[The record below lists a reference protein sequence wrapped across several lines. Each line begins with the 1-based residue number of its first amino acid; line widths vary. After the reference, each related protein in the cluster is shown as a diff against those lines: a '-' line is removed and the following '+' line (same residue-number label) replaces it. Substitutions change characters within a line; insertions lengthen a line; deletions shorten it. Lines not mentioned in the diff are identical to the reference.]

1 MTAQESAAVPAPGAA
16 AHESESPLEHIVQH
30 PLIERPANIGL
41 LTPEGK
47 ITVFSDQIAMI
58 ALAGVL
64 LIALVP
70 IMVRRRRGKAGV
82 DAMVPAGSANMLEAV
97 CEYLRTEVAEP
108 ALHEHTDRFI
118 KYIWSVF
125 FFVLTVNILGLLP
138 IPVISNLFG
147 THLGGTATGNIW
159 MTATMAIITMVM
171 MVVNGLRL
179 GGKAYLAHF
188 CPGPL
193 WMAILLVPV
202 EIIGLIAKVFAL
214 AVRLFANMIAGHIL
228 LAVLLSF
235 ILAAGSMS
243 SGLGLGVAA
252 LVVPGSVAINLLE
265 LFVAFLQAFIFTF
278 LTTLFIGM
286 SVVLH
291 HDEHHDEGHGHREAA
306 AH

>member
-1 MTAQESAAVPAPGAA
+1 MIGQEHASAPQAT
-16 AHESESPLEHIVQH
+16 EQESPLEHVVQH
-30 PLIERPANIGL
+30 PLIERPAHLGP
-41 LTPEGK
+41 LTPNGT

-58 ALAGVL
+58 ALAGIL
-64 LIALVP
+64 LVALVP
-70 IMVRRRRGKAGV
+70 MLVKRRRGKNGV
-82 DAMVPAGSANMLEAV
+82 DALVAAGPANALEAV
-97 CEYLRTEVAEP
+97 CEYLRKEVAQP
-108 ALHEHTDRFI
+108 ALGEHTDRFI

-138 IPVISNLFG
+138 IPVLSNLLG

-159 MTATMAIITMVM
+159 TTATLALVTMAM
-171 MVVNGLRL
+171 MVINGVRL

-188 CPGPL
+188 CPGPI
-193 WMAILLVPV
+193 WMAPLLVPV

-235 ILAAGSMS
+235 IMAAGARST
-243 SGLGLGVAA
+243 GFGLGVG
-252 LVVPGSVAINLLE
+252 LIVVSASVAINFLE

-291 HDEHHDEGHGHREAA
+291 HDDHGAGQHEGHEAA

>member
-1 MTAQESAAVPAPGAA
+1 MSAQASHAEQGHTAEP
-16 AHESESPLEHIVQH
+16 ESPLEHVVQH
-30 PLIERPANIGL
+30 PLIEVPAQLGP
-41 LTPEGK
+41 LTPDGK
-47 ITVFSDQIAMI
+47 ITIFSDQIAMI
-58 ALAGVL
+58 ALAGL
-64 LIALVP
+64 LLVALVP
-70 IMVRRRRGKAGV
+70 MLIRRRRGRSGV
-82 DAMVPAGSANMLEAV
+82 DAMVPAGAANGLEAV
-97 CEYLRTEVAEP
+97 CEYLRKEVAEP

-138 IPVISNLFG
+138 IPAVSGLLG

-159 MTATMAIITMVM
+159 MTATLAIVTMVM
-171 MVVNGLRL
+171 MVINGLRL

-188 CPGPL
+188 CPGPI
-193 WMAILLVPV
+193 WMAPLLVPV

-235 ILAAGSMS
+235 IMAAGAKST
-243 SGLGLGVAA
+243 GLGLGVGL
-252 LVVPGSVAINLLE
+252 LVVSGSVAINLLE

-291 HDEHHDEGHGHREAA
+291 HDDHHAGHEGHEAA

>member
-1 MTAQESAAVPAPGAA
+1 MAEQ
-16 AHESESPLEHIVQH
+16 ESPLEHIVQH
-30 PLIERPANIGL
+30 PLIERQAAPGA

-47 ITVFSDQIAMI
+47 ITVFSDQIAML

-64 LIALVP
+64 LVALVP
-70 IMVRRRRGKAGV
+70 MMVKRRKGSAGV
-82 DAMVPAGSANMLEAV
+82 DALVPSGSANMLEAI
-97 CEYLRTEVAEP
+97 CEYLRKEVAEP
-108 ALHEHTDRFI
+108 VLHEYTDRFI

-159 MTATMAIITMVM
+159 VTATLALITMVM
-171 MVVNGLRL
+171 MVVNGLRI

-193 WMAILLVPV
+193 WLAPLLVPV

-235 ILAAGSMS
+235 IMAAGTVST
-243 SGLGLGVAA
+243 GLGLGIGAVVVA
-252 LVVPGSVAINLLE
+252 GSVAINMLE

-278 LTTLFIGM
+278 LTTLFISM

-291 HDEHHDEGHGHREAA
+291 HDEHAEAHGEH